1 MRLSLPAQWTA
12 ACLSD
17 DLPPGV
23 VTPGVCNGSDVVVWR
38 SASGKVSAW
47 SDRCQHRGMRL
58 SHGFVRGE
66 TLSCIYHGWVYGT
79 GGVCK
84 SIPAHPNLAP
94 PEAIRAQ
101 TFSCVESNGIVWM
114 AEAGADGAPP
124 EVGELTPVRSLV
136 IVGSAKLL
144 QQALPAGFKLFQDA
158 YLGGQVALAG
168 REIAVALVLQSLG
181 ESRMKVHTLAGPLDD
196 SSTRV
201 AISRWL
207 ENLRRNVED
216 GVTP

>member
-1 MRLSLPAQWTA
+1 MPAQWTA

-47 SDRCQHRGMRL
+47 NDRCQHRGMRL

-144 QQALPAGFKLFQDA
+144 QQALPAGFQAVSRCISGRAGGTGWAGNCGRFGASIAGGKPHEGSH
-158 YLGGQVALAG
+158 LGWTVG
-168 REIAVALVLQSLG
+168 
-181 ESRMKVHTLAGPLDD
+181 
-196 SSTRV
+196 
-201 AISRWL
+201 
-207 ENLRRNVED
+207 
-216 GVTP
+216 